1 MKGLPN
7 LHWNAPLNAEHLTK
21 DKVIQDKYRTDPLC
35 SGKVY
40 LRSIADPLIGGTTI
54 LKTDYKNWPQEK
66 PILILHGDDDHVT
79 DPKGSV
85 ELHKKLNANDKEIK
99 LFEGLRHECWNE
111 VGEEKVRFMEAIS
124 E

>member
-1 MKGLPN
+1 M
-7 LHWNAPLNAEHLTK
+7 
-21 DKVIQDKYRTDPLC
+21 
-35 SGKVY
+35 
-40 LRSIADPLIGGTTI
+40 RSIADPLIGGTTI